1 MYKWVLTSFIFF
13 TTLAAD
19 AQSINV
25 RGKVVDASGKA
36 IANATLSLVK
46 QGSQATS
53 GADGSYSIMKSVS
66 IYNQGSSPRDERIT
80 FDNGAL
86 ELSVAFPA
94 PLEIG
99 IFDVKGNL
107 VDKMVFAK
115 QAAGVYRIDLSGRFL
130 SERLLIV
137 KASVGKQA
145 RMFRYFP
152 AAPSGDALP
161 AALLNVDNTGATLA
175 KVAAAVDSL
184 RVSAT
189 GYSTTTVPLT
199 SYDTTVNVT
208 LNASAGGDDRW
219 GGLKNPPM
227 KSAGCGKATT
237 VTTGK
242 KTITSGGQSRGYIID
257 IPADYD
263 PAKPYRLFYCSHWIG
278 STDDAIATGQV
289 TNGGAANWGYYGLKR
304 MATAANEPA
313 IFIAPQALPG
323 NPGGTWS
330 SSSPVDQVLFDDI
343 IAYAKTNLCIDESR
357 VFATG
362 FSFGGMMTYSLST
375 TKQKV
380 LRAAVGIAPTN
391 FNIYLPNPIPH
402 DPIAWM
408 STTGMSDNTCAWDA
422 GTNRGAKYIALQRG
436 QDNGCTVPATI
447 PTWTSASPTRHLCY
461 DFSGCKTGYPV
472 KACTFNGI
480 HQAAPYD
487 AGSGD
492 NGLTSWIPTESWNF
506 FTQF

>member
-1 MYKWVLTSFIFF
+1 MYKWVLTSLLFF
-13 TTLAAD
+13 TTLAVD
-19 AQSINV
+19 AQSINL
-25 RGKVVDASGKA
+25 RGKVTDASGKG
-36 IANATLSLVK
+36 IANASLSLVK
-46 QGSQATS
+46 QGAQATS
-53 GADGSYSIMKSVS
+53 GADGSYSIVKTVS
-66 IYNQGSSPRDERIT
+66 IANPGSWPSDRQIS
-80 FDNGAL
+80 FDRGAL
-86 ELSVAFPA
+86 EFSVAFPA
-94 PLEIG
+94 PVG
-99 IFDVKGNL
+99 IEVFDVKGNL
-107 VDKMVFAK
+107 VDRAAFARL
-115 QAAGVYRIDLSGRFL
+115 ATGVYRLNLSGRFRA
-130 SERLLIV
+130 ERLLVV
-137 KASVGKQA
+137 KATIGKQA

-152 AAPSGDALP
+152 TAGSGDAMP
-161 AALLNVDNTGATLA
+161 VALRNVADAGTALA
-175 KVAAAVDSL
+175 KIAATVDSL

-189 GYSTTTVPLT
+189 GYSTMTVPLS
-199 SYDTTVNVT
+199 SYDTTINVT
-208 LNASAGGDDRW
+208 LNASTGGDDRW

-257 IPADYD
+257 IPANYD
-263 PAKPYRLFYCSHWIG
+263 QTKAYRLFYCSHWIG

-304 MATAANEPA
+304 MAATANEPA

-330 SSSPVDQVLFDDI
+330 STSPVDQVLFDDI
-343 IAYAKTNLCIDESR
+343 IAYAKANLCIDESR

-391 FNIYLPNPIPH
+391 FNIYLPNPIPR

-408 STTGMSDNTCAWDA
+408 STTGMDDKTCAWDA

-447 PTWTSASPTRHLCY
+447 PTWTSGSASRHLCY

-487 AGSGD
+487 GGAGD